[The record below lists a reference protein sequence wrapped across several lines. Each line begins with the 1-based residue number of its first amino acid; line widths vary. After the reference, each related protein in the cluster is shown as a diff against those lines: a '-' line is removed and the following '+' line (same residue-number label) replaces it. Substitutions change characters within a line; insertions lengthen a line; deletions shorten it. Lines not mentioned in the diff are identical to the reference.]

1 MILITHIL
9 IALASVAF
17 TAILFA
23 APSKRTF
30 FINYLLIGLTIASGT
45 ALVVVGHSAMLKA
58 CESGLSYIV
67 IVAALTAVARRRY
80 AVKQTAEDRL

>member
-9 IALASVAF
+9 IAVASVAF
-17 TAILFA
+17 TAVLFA

-30 FINYLLIGLTIASGT
+30 FINYMLMGLTIVSGT
-45 ALVVVGHSAMLKA
+45 VLVAVDHTAMLKA
-58 CESGLSYIV
+58 CESGLSYIT

-80 AVKQTAEDRL
+80 SAKQAANEQL

>member
-1 MILITHIL
+1 MILLTHII

-17 TAILFA
+17 TAVLFA

-30 FINYLLIGLTIASGT
+30 FINYTLIGLTIASGT
-45 ALVVVGHSAMLKA
+45 ALVVVDHSAMLQA

-67 IVAALTAVARRRY
+67 IVAALTAVAHRRY
-80 AVKQTAEDRL
+80 SLRQSAEDQL

>member
-1 MILITHIL
+1 MILLTHII

-17 TAILFA
+17 TTVLFA
-23 APSKRTF
+23 APSKRAF
-30 FINYLLIGLTIASGT
+30 FINYLLIGLTVGSGT
-45 ALVVVGHSAMLKA
+45 VLVVADHAAMLQA

-80 AVKQTAEDRL
+80 GAKQAANEQL